1 MMRSKAEPSLRI
13 SHQKWQTGPL
23 QLFQEHP
30 PPTHTHYIYV
40 RTVTHTY
47 EEKRNYITHQL
58 FLFTSPVEINPTI
71 QKPVV
76 RVQGLLQ
83 AVREKAHSL

>member
-30 PPTHTHYIYV
+30 PPHTHTIFMYV
-40 RTVTHTY
+40 LLHTHM
-47 EEKRNYITHQL
+47 KRKGI
-58 FLFTSPVEINPTI
+58 I
-71 QKPVV
+71 
-76 RVQGLLQ
+76 
-83 AVREKAHSL
+83 